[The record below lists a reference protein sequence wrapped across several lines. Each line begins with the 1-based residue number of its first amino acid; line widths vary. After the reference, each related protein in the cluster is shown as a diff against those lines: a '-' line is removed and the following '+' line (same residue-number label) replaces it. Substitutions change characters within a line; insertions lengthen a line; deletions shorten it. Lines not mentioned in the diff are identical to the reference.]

1 MKKMLLGCALLASL
15 AQVNAQDVNKIEFCD
30 KKYDYAEGKDSI
42 TLFLKVLDSN
52 GKSCDDVTTAN
63 LEKYLVIKEDDKIIS
78 PDRCMYSSVSTGQR
92 IPAGFTFSVLVDL
105 SIPEE
110 GKGQIYDAVAQ
121 LVQSAPDSCVFLS
134 FFGDEVTATQM
145 VTKKNFNDFEELFHK
160 HSDNKYFY
168 GALYSKLTEFSNEAA
183 EFENDVHTAADY
195 ERNGV
200 IAQRAQANKDKNL
213 LFVFT
218 EGNMRPADETIS
230 FIEVADYQTNASHLV
245 PQVYALYY
253 TGDGV
258 DENVELTLD
267 AVTTPRDENGTPI
280 EDRQGMYMPSDN
292 LASVLSNFQQVVK
305 NAMYDFAFSY
315 RATKDKVYN
324 GVVTYTAEWKDGSAG
339 QGQYTIGS
347 VEKPWPVKA
356 ESTSATITKV
366 LVALLIALLTFF
378 FFFLIMK
385 VLVPFIKSK
394 RFGMKYYKKYEP
406 EANVSRRICTY
417 CRQDIEPGQMV
428 VVKCKHIMHV
438 ACWQQNGYKC
448 VEYGQNC
455 KDGIQDHV
463 EWKEMFSKASLRD
476 TYQTLAGI
484 LAAFVSWIIFE
495 LTGNGLFPGIGEGIA
510 NAFFTNEEQKGNL
523 MGDCAVKVSAL
534 LTIGLLL
541 GFFLSLVF
549 RYFDEYRK
557 KDAKIYLKILGMSLL
572 SGIIGMAAMA
582 VGGIIFC
589 LLLSAIGTTYI
600 PWYCSLPAYILFS
613 VCVPLSLTIK
623 SSIPMKSALIG
634 GLIAAAIGFI
644 VLMCG
649 SIGNIG
655 WLNMLLDFIIYG
667 GGLGASLVT
676 VRMLAERYFLLIK
689 NGVKAGQK
697 IPIHKWMNATGG
709 GNKVTIGATG
719 DCEVQMN
726 WEKSN
731 KVAKE
736 HVQLY
741 IDQAKTLPMLK
752 ALVPGVLYNMRSELP
767 ANKPTVLSN
776 GDTFKIGDTIFEY
789 VES

>member
-1 MKKMLLGCALLASL
+1 MMKKILFGFALLASL
-15 AQVNAQDVNKIEFCD
+15 AQANAQDVKKIEFCD
-30 KKYDYAEGKDSI
+30 KKYEYAEGKDSI
-42 TLFLKVLDSN
+42 TLFLKVLNSN
-52 GKSCDDVTTAN
+52 GKSCDDATTAN
-63 LEKYLVIKEDDKIIS
+63 LNDYLVIKEDGNIIS
-78 PDRCMYSSVSTGQR
+78 PDRCKYTSVSGGQR

-105 SIPEE
+105 SIPED
-110 GKGQIYDAVAQ
+110 GKGQIFDAVGQ
-121 LVQSAPDSCVFLS
+121 LVESAPDSCVFLS
-134 FFGDEVTATQM
+134 FFGDEVTPTQM
-145 VTKKNFNDFEELFHK
+145 VTKKNFKDFEQMFHMQ
-160 HSDNKYFY
+160 SENKFFY
-168 GALYSKLTEFSNEAA
+168 GALYSKLVEFASDKA
-183 EFENDVHTAADY
+183 EFEDSVHTASGY
-195 ERNGV
+195 ERNAA
-200 IAQRAQANKDKNL
+200 IARRAIAAKDKNL

-218 EGNMRPADETIS
+218 EGSKRPTDEYID
-230 FIEVADYQTNASHLV
+230 FINVTEYEEKAERV
-245 PQVYALYY
+245 PKVYALYY
-253 TGDGV
+253 ADSEGV
-258 DENVELTLD
+258 EDNVELTLKG
-267 AVTTPRDENGTPI
+267 VTAPKDNNGPI
-280 EDRQGMYMPSDN
+280 ADRQGMYMPCDN
-292 LASVLSNFQQVVK
+292 MASVLHNFEQVVK
-305 NAMYDFAFSY
+305 DAMYDFAFSY

-324 GVVTYTAEWKDGSAG
+324 GSVKYTAEWKGGNIGEVDYS
-339 QGQYTIGS
+339 IGS
-347 VEKPWPVKA
+347 PETPWPVKS
-356 ESTSATITKV
+356 ESTSDTITKV
-366 LVALLIALLTFF
+366 LVALLIALLTFAI
-378 FFFLIMK
+378 FFLIMK
-385 VLVPFIKSK
+385 VLVPSIKSK

-428 VVKCKHIMHV
+428 VMKCKHIMHV

-455 KDGIQDHV
+455 KDGIQEHV
-463 EWKEMFSKASLRD
+463 SWKEMFSKASLRD
-476 TYQTLAGI
+476 TFQTLAGI
-484 LAAFVSWIIFE
+484 LAALVSWIIFE
-495 LTGNGLFPGIGEGIA
+495 LTGRGLFQGLGEGIA
-510 NAFFTNEEQKGNL
+510 KAFISNENMVGE
-523 MGDCAVKVSAL
+523 CAVKVSAL

-557 KDAKIYLKILGMSLL
+557 KDAMIYLKIVGMSLL

-582 VGGIIFC
+582 VGSIIFC
-589 LLLSAIGTTYI
+589 LLVSATGTPY
-600 PWYCSLPAYILFS
+600 WYCSLPAYILFA

-623 SSIPMKSALIG
+623 SSIPMKSALLG
-634 GLIAAAIGFI
+634 GLIAAAIGFV
-644 VLMCG
+644 VLMFG
-649 SIGNIG
+649 SIGNIE
-655 WLNMLLDFIIYG
+655 WMPNLLNFIIFG